1 MNLYEKQIEKE
12 LTQWYKEIRKEANLL
27 QRSSDQLQKQTQKMI
42 PAKVKD
48 TITTVMETMTETIMN
63 GSGLLSIR
71 EDTAGMSLAERDY
84 LVLRSFRT
92 YRNTATVQGAG
103 FGMGGLLLGM
113 ADLPVLMS
121 IKIKFMFDTA
131 KLYGYDPE
139 QMEERLYLLHIF
151 QLAFS
156 GKEHQWRIF
165 KVLENWEQA
174 DSYAINWEKLQTEY
188 RDYLDVAKLL
198 QLLPVVGSV
207 AGGTANFRLM
217 NRLCDTAMNCYR
229 MRILGKHFLS

>member
-1 MNLYEKQIEKE
+1 MNLYEKQIDKE
-12 LTQWYKEIRKEANLL
+12 LNQWYREIKKDAGFL
-27 QRSSDQLQKQTQKMI
+27 QRSSDQLQKQTQKMV
-42 PAKVKD
+42 PAKIQN
-48 TITTVMETMTETIMN
+48 TITSVMETLTEAIMN
-63 GSGLLSIR
+63 GSGLLTVR
-71 EDTAGMSLAERDY
+71 ADTSGMSLAERDY

-121 IKIKFMFDTA
+121 IKLKFMFDAA

-139 QMEERLYLLHIF
+139 CLEERLYLLHIF

-156 GKEHQWRIF
+156 GKEHQLQIF
-165 KVLENWEQA
+165 KILEDWQNA
-174 DSYAINWEKLQTEY
+174 DYYGINWEKLQIEY
-188 RDYLDVAKLL
+188 RDYLDFAKLL

-217 NRLCDTAMNCYR
+217 NRLRDTVMNCYR
-229 MRILGKHFLS
+229 MRILERRFPE

>member
-12 LTQWYKEIRKEANLL
+12 LNQWYKEIKKEANLL
-27 QRSSDQLQKQTQKMI
+27 QRSSDQLQKQTQKMV
-42 PAKVKD
+42 PAKVRN
-48 TITTVMETMTETIMN
+48 TITAVMETMTETIMN
-63 GSGLLSIR
+63 GSGLLTIKD
-71 EDTAGMSLAERDY
+71 DTGGMSLAERDY

-103 FGMGGLLLGM
+103 FGMGGILLGM

-121 IKIKFMFDTA
+121 IKIKFLFDTA
-131 KLYGYDPE
+131 KLYGYEPE
-139 QMEERLYLLHIF
+139 HMEERLYLLHVF

-165 KVLENWEQA
+165 KILEDWGQV
-174 DSYAINWEKLQTEY
+174 DCYDVNWEKLQTEY
-188 RDYLDVAKLL
+188 RDYLDFAKLL

-207 AGGTANFRLM
+207 AGGTANYRLM
-217 NRLCDTAMNCYR
+217 KRLCETAMNCYR
-229 MRILGKHFLS
+229 MRILGKRFPG